1 MTQTTPNALQEEIDA
16 LQEEM
21 KRRGVVDVKLAY
33 SPERVQQLHEELVE
47 RERVLNVMLGDTITF
62 IRAILDG
69 KTTPSKGI
77 GDSVRGEPKE

>member
-33 SPERVQQLHEELVE
+33 SPERVQQIHEELVE
-47 RERVLNVMLGDTITF
+47 RELNVMFVDAITF

-69 KTTPSKGI
+69 KTKPFKGI